1 MHQKRWQKS
10 ILKYPRRALDIT
22 ANVASAVASKNP
34 KQVLSTL
41 PELIKF

>member
-1 MHQKRWQKS
+1 MAKNM
-10 ILKYPRRALDIT
+10 LKYPRRALDST

-34 KQVLSTL
+34 QQVLSTL